1 MVEEVF
7 NDSNWLENFRK
18 IEHNKVNEKKYGS
31 SFAISVFGK
40 CTSSEDFLNQI
51 HHKLTVL
58 IKNRGQNVLRDK
70 VDDSKRN
77 SSINSS
83 IEATSLKILIILI
96 KHYIRHAV
104 SEMEQ
109 CKNVKGVPPEQRGF
123 KISDKEH
130 VLIINEILSFSGKNG
145 FLITKYYVEQFPYLL
160 SRIDSFFDNL
170 VELTENANVHGGIL
184 NYIFLTKSFRKF
196 ITDVKL
202 IEKYFLI
209 SPIDAEILKAVV
221 NKNFKE
227 RDNEII
233 EMFRRIKRC
242 IADVEFWYYHFEGI
256 FKTKP
261 TKECHSDFLINIEK
275 FVKHYKRS
283 SPLRGPLPLKNA
295 VGYLY
300 YTIKKRYVQKNIND
314 NEMNDVAFTVI
325 SQHPHIKH
333 KFLFELQKYKDT
345 KAWNMWKRLY
355 VPKCSFPVSF
365 PFSEDNTMKSFKD
378 DNLFLTLPENVNV
391 LLCSSSAEI
400 NDVINTI
407 YEADKGGFCV
417 VGFDCEWSHIQHPQ
431 LVSLI
436 QISLNNTCFLID
448 TIFGCKESIKK
459 LLEALFGL
467 NNLMITGLQPQNDLK
482 VLLKEYMD
490 IEALYNPKH
499 VFCLSSLI
507 IEINKH
513 KSNKYDNENS
523 DPSVAGN
530 FDFFSSNW
538 RDEVANLK
546 NISGDSKEKTSE
558 DNKVLASNDV
568 NNEILEPQ
576 ESDTEIEKGTLDY
589 CSGTNDV
596 ETKPDK
602 CSKKTK
608 KKKDKQLTD
617 IKKFEKYILGLGLSK
632 LCKFFFGKELDKR
645 EQNSVWN
652 RRPLR
657 NEQIHYAALD
667 AEVGCMIFKK
677 LASFCQILE
686 INIEKITRELP
697 STVESRHKLLELYEQ
712 A

>member
-1 MVEEVF
+1 MVEEIS
-7 NDSNWLENFRK
+7 NDGNWLEDFKK
-18 IEHNKVNEKKYGS
+18 IGHSEVNGKKYGTS
-31 SFAISVFGK
+31 CAISIFGK

-51 HHKLTVL
+51 HHKLVDLTEN
-58 IKNRGQNVLRDK
+58 KEQNVLTDK
-70 VDDSKRN
+70 VDDPKKN

-83 IEATSLKILIILI
+83 IEAASLKIFITLI
-96 KHYIRHAV
+96 KHYTRYAV
-104 SEMEQ
+104 SEMKQ
-109 CKNVKGVPPEQRGF
+109 CKNVKGVPSEQRGF

-130 VLIINEILSFSGKNG
+130 VIVINEILSFSGKNG
-145 FLITKYYVEQFPYLL
+145 FLLTKYYVEQFPHLL

-170 VELTENANVHGGIL
+170 VDITENGNVHGGIL

-221 NKNFKE
+221 NNNFIE

-242 IADVEFWYYHFEGI
+242 ITDLEFWQYHFEDA
-256 FKTKP
+256 FNMKP
-261 TKECHSDFLINIEK
+261 TSESHSDFLVNIER

-283 SPLRGPLPLKNA
+283 PPLKGPLPFKNA

-325 SQHPHIKH
+325 SQHPHIKRR
-333 KFLFELQKYKDT
+333 FLFELQKYKDT
-345 KAWNMWKRLY
+345 KAWIMWKRLY
-355 VPKCSFPVSF
+355 IPQCCFPVSF
-365 PFSEDNTMKSFKD
+365 PFAEVNTMKSCGD
-378 DNLFLTLPENVNV
+378 DNLFLTLPEDVKV
-391 LLCSSSAEI
+391 FFCSSSAEI
-400 NDVINTI
+400 NNAIDTI
-407 YEADKGGFCV
+407 YAADKEGFCA

-436 QISLNNTCFLID
+436 QISFNNFCFLID

-459 LLEALFGL
+459 LFEALFYS

-482 VLLKEYMD
+482 VLLQEYND
-490 IEALYNPKH
+490 IEALYKPKH

-538 RDEVANLK
+538 RDEVENLK
-546 NISGDSKEKTSE
+546 NISSDSKEKVNE
-558 DNKVLASNDV
+558 DNVVLASNDMDS
-568 NNEILEPQ
+568 ETLKRQ
-576 ESDTEIEKGTLDY
+576 ESVTEIDKSASDY
-589 CSGTNDV
+589 CSETNDV
-596 ETKPDK
+596 EMKSDK
-602 CSKKTK
+602 CSKNTK
-608 KKKDKQLTD
+608 KKKDKQLTE
-617 IKKFEKYILGLGLSK
+617 IEKFEKYILSLGLSK
-632 LCKFFFGKELDKR
+632 LCKFFFGKELDKT

-657 NEQIHYAALD
+657 NKQIHYAALD
-667 AEVGCMIFKK
+667 AEVGCMIFRK

-686 INIEKITRELP
+686 IDIEKIARELP
-697 STVESRHKLLELYEQ
+697 STVESTYRLLELYEK